1 MFGRVENKGS
11 ATLREIYI
19 VERIGEKTHKSCR
32 VTLMLRGFFSRI
44 GGQIEREKNYQID
57 AVTGVKVFLF
67 LRGSEGFV
75 SRMFLPLWHS
85 RKTYNKY
92 IVCFMAFFSTL

>member
-44 GGQIEREKNYQID
+44 WWTD
-57 AVTGVKVFLF
+57 
-67 LRGSEGFV
+67 
-75 SRMFLPLWHS
+75 
-85 RKTYNKY
+85 RKRKK
-92 IVCFMAFFSTL
+92 